1 MVKIGH
7 IENSE
12 TGFTEYNYRT
22 ILACAE
28 QFFSNPRNRKGFA
41 AWLKEEKKK
50 RPLSKISG

>member
-12 TGFTEYNYRT
+12 TRFTEYNYRT

-50 RPLSKISG
+50 AVINEEK